1 MKRIY
6 ACILIVAALLGVSL
20 YSSGRVQGFAQDI
33 SADLDCALEAV
44 RQKDFA
50 TARQALAEGAELCD
64 TMRETMSHLLRT
76 ADYTE
81 LEAALRAADGYL
93 EQQAAE
99 EALGELRR
107 PVMLK
112 RGLSA
117 TVEEFLLAAEY
128 ILSGGNEQVILCE
141 RGVQSGLSAARSAL
155 DVAAI
160 PVLKKATHLPV
171 LVDPSHAAGR
181 SELVL
186 PLALAAAAAGADGLM
201 VEVHDR
207 PACALSDGGQALTC
221 RQFQE
226 LTETVNALL
235 PHAWRGESI

>member
-44 RQKDFA
+44 RQKDFP

-93 EQQAAE
+93 EQQA
-99 EALGELRR
+99 
-107 PVMLK
+107 
-112 RGLSA
+112 
-117 TVEEFLLAAEY
+117 T
-128 ILSGGNEQVILCE
+128 GG
-141 RGVQSGLSAARSAL
+141 GG
-155 DVAAI
+155 
-160 PVLKKATHLPV
+160 
-171 LVDPSHAAGR
+171 AAGMAC
-181 SELVL
+181 
-186 PLALAAAAAGADGLM
+186 PAAGVSGANYISRLS
-201 VEVHDR
+201 R
-207 PACALSDGGQALTC
+207 PASRDKRFFTTKTD
-221 RQFQE
+221 R
-226 LTETVNALL
+226 ET
-235 PHAWRGESI
+235 PKSISRS